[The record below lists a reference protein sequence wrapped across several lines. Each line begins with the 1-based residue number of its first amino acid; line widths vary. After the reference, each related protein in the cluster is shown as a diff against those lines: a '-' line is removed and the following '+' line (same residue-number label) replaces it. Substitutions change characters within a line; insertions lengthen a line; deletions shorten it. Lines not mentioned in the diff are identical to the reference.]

1 MIYDISR
8 TITEK
13 TYVYPEDPEFKL
25 QSVCEN
31 PFKVSLFTMGS
42 HTGTHIDAPRHF
54 FKDMND
60 ISSIDLNCICGKCK
74 VIHITNKLL
83 IEKEDILKYNIEK
96 NDIIIFKTSNSEKFD
111 GENYLS
117 EYCSLTYECACY
129 LVEKN
134 INVVGIDY
142 ISIESESSTDFCVH
156 KKLLENNIPIIES
169 LDLKNIDEGEY
180 KFYCL
185 PLKIKYADGCPVRCI
200 LEK

>member
-13 TYVYPEDPEFKL
+13 TYVYPEDPEFKI

-74 VIHITNKLL
+74 VIHIPNKLL

-96 NDIIIFKTSNSEKFD
+96 NDIIIFNT
-111 GENYLS
+111 
-117 EYCSLTYECACY
+117 
-129 LVEKN
+129 
-134 INVVGIDY
+134 
-142 ISIESESSTDFCVH
+142 
-156 KKLLENNIPIIES
+156 
-169 LDLKNIDEGEY
+169 
-180 KFYCL
+180 
-185 PLKIKYADGCPVRCI
+185 
-200 LEK
+200 